1 MRQLL
6 LSVVMLVGLGCSIAP
21 DLPDV
26 SDPNV
31 LTAVLATVRVACLDG
46 EGHEVG
52 SGSGVL
58 INDGVVLT
66 CRHLNN
72 LRAGVV
78 GFRIMDVTGA
88 TTLAKVGKSG
98 GHDWMTLI
106 PEKKLGKPVL
116 VPHGRKRRDFED
128 CFALGYPIGL
138 NQMTLTKGQIQPFEG
153 KLARISAP
161 IAPGN
166 SGGGAWLP
174 SPTGKPALTGL
185 TAAIFLGNGYPYAHL
200 AVLVPIETIY
210 EEGGL
215 D

>member
-6 LSVVMLVGLGCSIAP
+6 LSVVVLVGIGCSSTP
-21 DLPDV
+21 QLPDV

-46 EGHEVG
+46 EGNEVG

-58 INDGVVLT
+58 INDGLVLT

-78 GFRIMDVTGA
+78 GFRVMDVTGA
-88 TTLAKVGKSG
+88 TSLAKFVKSG
-98 GHDWMTLI
+98 ANDWMTI
-106 PEKKLGKPVL
+106 APEKKLGKPVL

-200 AVLVPIETIY
+200 AVLVPIETID